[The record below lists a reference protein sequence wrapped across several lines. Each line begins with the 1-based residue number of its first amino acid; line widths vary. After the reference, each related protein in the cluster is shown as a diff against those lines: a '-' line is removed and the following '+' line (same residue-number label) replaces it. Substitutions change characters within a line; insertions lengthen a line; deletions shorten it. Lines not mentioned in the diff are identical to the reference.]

1 MKRIIC
7 LDIGEKRI
15 GIALSDPLFIT
26 AQGVETYER
35 KNTSAD
41 IEYLVNKA
49 KTLGADVFLVGLPLN
64 MNGSFGP
71 QAEKI
76 KSFAEKIKKASKM
89 ELKYFD
95 ERLTT
100 KEAEKVLIAA
110 DLSRA
115 KRRKVIDKMAAVV
128 ILQSYLDTISI

>member
-115 KRRKVIDKMAAVV
+115 KRKKVIDKMAAVV

>member
-1 MKRIIC
+1 M
-7 LDIGEKRI
+7 DIGEKRI

-26 AQGVETYER
+26 AQGIETYER
-35 KNTSAD
+35 KYISAD

-49 KTLGADVFLVGLPLN
+49 LTLGADIFLVGLPLN

-71 QAEKI
+71 QAELI
-76 KSFAEKIKKASKM
+76 TSFAEKIKKASKM
-89 ELKYFD
+89 EVRYFD

-100 KEAEKVLIAA
+100 REAEKILIAA
-110 DLSRA
+110 DVSRA